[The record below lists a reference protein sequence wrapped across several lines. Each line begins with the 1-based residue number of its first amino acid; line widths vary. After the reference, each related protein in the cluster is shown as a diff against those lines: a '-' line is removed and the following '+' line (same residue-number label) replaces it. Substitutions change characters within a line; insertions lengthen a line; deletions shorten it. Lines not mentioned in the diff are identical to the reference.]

1 MQALRF
7 DVVIV
12 GGGLA
17 GLGSAN
23 RCAEQGLKVA
33 VLERGTEERYHCN
46 SRFSMG
52 FVNCAF
58 EYILG
63 DPDDLRRAIEQ
74 QTQGFADPELAE
86 VFATQGGAAVRWLE
100 KQGVRLIKGGWQ
112 GGQRVMLAPPVPN
125 RMGLN
130 WPGRGGD
137 TMVFRLGAK
146 LVERGG
152 QILRGVAAR
161 ELLMENGRCTGV
173 VATKGDETL
182 QIHARAVQL
191 SDGGFQANLELLK
204 QHISPRP
211 DKLLQRNSKTG
222 IGDGLR
228 MAEAAGAL
236 LRGTDRF
243 YGHVQSINALE
254 NPLLWPYPVVDHP
267 MCAGVTVNAAG
278 KRFANEGLGGVF
290 MANAIAAQADPLGTV
305 AIFDQRIWETAGKVG
320 ARPANALLEKGGA
333 TLHKSG
339 SLAELAAKAGL
350 PADALQATVSAHNQA
365 VETGKFE
372 ALDPPRTQNKVNP
385 AQAIMVAPFYAVP
398 LCAGI
403 TYTMGGVAIDSQ
415 CRVKHRNGGVIEGLY
430 AAGSTTGG
438 HEGGP
443 VAGYTGGLGK
453 ATTFGYHAGNC
464 IGAALGARAVASE
477 ATPA

>member
-1 MQALRF
+1 MSTLAF
-7 DVVIV
+7 DVVVV

-17 GLGSAN
+17 GLASAN
-23 RCAEQGLKVA
+23 RCAEQGLSVA
-33 VLERGTEERYHCN
+33 LLERGVEERYHCN

-63 DPDDLRRAIEQ
+63 DPADLRKAIDRHTHEY
-74 QTQGFADPELAE
+74 AVPDLANA
-86 VFATQGGAAVRWLE
+86 FATNAGAAVRWLE

-152 QILRGVAAR
+152 TLMRGVAAR
-161 ELLMENGRCTGV
+161 ELVVENRRCTGV
-173 VATKGDETL
+173 VATRGNETL
-182 QIHARAVQL
+182 RITARAVLL
-191 SDGGFQANLELLK
+191 SDGGFQANLDLVK
-204 QHISPRP
+204 RFISPAPER
-211 DKLLQRNSKTG
+211 LLQRNAKTG
-222 IGDGLR
+222 RGDGLL
-228 MAEAAGAL
+228 MAESVGAL

-243 YGHVQSINALE
+243 YGHVQSIDALSK
-254 NPLLWPYPVVDHP
+254 PALWPYPVVDHP
-267 MCAGVTVNAAG
+267 MCAGVTVNATG
-278 KRFANEGLGGVF
+278 KRFANEGFGGVF
-290 MANAIAAQADPLGTV
+290 MANAIAAQADPLGAV
-305 AIFDQRIWETAGKVG
+305 AVFDQRIWESAGKEG
-320 ARPANALLEKGGA
+320 ARPANSLLQKGGA
-333 TLHKSG
+333 TLHRSDT
-339 SLAELAAKAGL
+339 LAGLATMAGL
-350 PADALQATVSAHNQA
+350 PVDALAATVSAHNIA

-372 ALDPPRTQNKVNP
+372 PLDPPRTRNNVSP
-385 AQAIMVAPFYAVP
+385 AQAIMVPPFFAVP
-398 LCAGI
+398 VCAGI
-403 TYTMGGVAIDSQ
+403 TYTMGGVAIDGQ
-415 CRVKHRNGGVIEGLY
+415 CRVEHKDGGVIEGLY

-453 ATTFGYHAGNC
+453 ATTFGYHSGNC
-464 IGAALGARAVASE
+464 IGAALKQ
-477 ATPA
+477 

>member
-1 MQALRF
+1 MKSSEMSF
-7 DVVIV
+7 DVVVV

-17 GLGSAN
+17 GLGCAN

-33 VLERGTEERYHCN
+33 LLERGADERYHCN

-63 DPDDLRRAIEQ
+63 APADLRAAIDRI
-74 QTQGFADPELAE
+74 TRGAAVPELAE
-86 VFATQGGAAVRWLE
+86 AFANNGGPAVRWLE

-152 QILRGVAAR
+152 TLLRGVAAR
-161 ELLMENGRCTGV
+161 ELIVQNKRCTGV
-173 VATKGDETL
+173 VATRGEETL
-182 QIHARAVQL
+182 HINARAVL
-191 SDGGFQANLELLK
+191 LADGGFQANLDLLK
-204 QHISPRP
+204 RFISPAPER
-211 DKLLQRNSKTG
+211 LLQRNAKTG
-222 IGDGLR
+222 RGDGLM
-228 MAEAAGAL
+228 MAEAVGAL

-243 YGHVQSINALE
+243 YGHVQSINAIE

-267 MCAGVTVNAAG
+267 MCAGLTVNATG

-290 MANAIAAQADPLGTV
+290 MANAIAAQEDPQGTV
-305 AIFDQRIWETAGKVG
+305 AIFDQRIWETAGKEG
-320 ARPANALLEKGGA
+320 ARPANSLLEKGGA
-333 TLHKSG
+333 TIHRSDNLQD
-339 SLAELAAKAGL
+339 LAKLAGL
-350 PADALQATVSAHNQA
+350 PADLLQATVSAHNVA

-372 ALDPPRTQNKVNP
+372 ALDPPRSNNAVNP
-385 AQAIMVAPFYAVP
+385 AQAIMVPPFFAVP
-398 LCAGI
+398 LCAGV
-403 TYTMGGVAIDSQ
+403 TYTMGGVAIDGQ
-415 CRVKHRNGGVIEGLY
+415 CRVQHKEGGVIEGLY

-453 ATTFGYHAGNC
+453 ATTFGYHSGNC
-464 IGAALGARAVASE
+464 IGAALLR
-477 ATPA
+477 